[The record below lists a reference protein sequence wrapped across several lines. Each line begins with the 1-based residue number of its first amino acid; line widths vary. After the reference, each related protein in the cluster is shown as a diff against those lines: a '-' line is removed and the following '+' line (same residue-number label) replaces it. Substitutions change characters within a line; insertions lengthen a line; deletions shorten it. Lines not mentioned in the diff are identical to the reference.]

1 MLQYNL
7 DTHLKQTRLWNKWYK
22 KTDRIYRR
30 YWDRLEIKWEN
41 EIKTSNYF
49 LTLYIKIEFI
59 LLINHLVT
67 SSVFSY
73 VLCCFVITFSSF
85 Q

>member
-7 DTHLKQTRLWNKWYK
+7 DILLKQTRLWNKWYK

-30 YWDRLEIKWEN
+30 YWDRLEVKWEN

-49 LTLYIKIEFI
+49 LTLYIEIEFI
-59 LLINHLVT
+59 LSINHLVT

-73 VLCCFVITFSSF
+73 VLSCFVITFSSF